1 MKNELKPRACEVV
14 DIIPE
19 TKNEY
24 TFRLKKDVEVNHG
37 QFFQVSL
44 PKIGEAPISV
54 SDFGNDWMDF
64 TIRRVGKVT
73 NKLFEIEP
81 GDKIF
86 LRGPYGNGWPLDKFM
101 GKNMVVIAGGTG
113 VSPVRSLINKFY
125 TDQNFIK
132 DVHIIIG
139 FRDEENIIFKRDLLN
154 WEKRFNTI
162 YTLDKN
168 KKEGWEVGFVTKH
181 IDKVPFDN
189 FNDNYEVVIVGPPQ
203 MMHYAGIEC
212 VKNGVSDEKIWVS
225 FERKM
230 SCGIGKCGHCRI
242 DDVYVC
248 LDGPVF
254 NYSKAKKLLD

>member
-1 MKNELKPRACEVV
+1 M
-14 DIIPE
+14 
-19 TKNEY
+19 
-24 TFRLKKDVEVNHG
+24 
-37 QFFQVSL
+37 SL